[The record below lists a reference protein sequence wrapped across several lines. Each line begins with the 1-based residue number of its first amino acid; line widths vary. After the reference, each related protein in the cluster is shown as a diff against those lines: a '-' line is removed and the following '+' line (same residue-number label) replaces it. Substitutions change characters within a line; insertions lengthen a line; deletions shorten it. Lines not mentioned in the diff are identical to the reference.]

1 MAACIGRQVES
12 ACNTG
17 DLGSIPG
24 SERSSGDRYGWL
36 PAPVFLTGESRG
48 QRSLAGYSPWGHKK
62 SDMTEQETFHN
73 EKGQVQNFSSR
84 CIKISL

>member
-1 MAACIGRQVES
+1 MAACIGRQVEF

-17 DLGSIPG
+17 DQGSIPG
-24 SERSSGDRYGWL
+24 SERSSGEGNGYPL
-36 PAPVFLTGESRG
+36 QYSQLENPNG
-48 QRSLAGYSPWGHKK
+48 QRSLVRYSSSGHKK

-73 EKGQVQNFSSR
+73 KKGQVQNFSSR